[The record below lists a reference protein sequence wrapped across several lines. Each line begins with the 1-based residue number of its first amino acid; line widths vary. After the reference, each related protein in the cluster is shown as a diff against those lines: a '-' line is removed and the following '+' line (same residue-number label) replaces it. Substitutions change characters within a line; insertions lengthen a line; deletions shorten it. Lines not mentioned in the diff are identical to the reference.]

1 MGNNNIVCNKI
12 NFEDIQHTMKNADI
26 FFIINTMSQNEQSCL
41 INNTTPID
49 QEERIIN
56 NFIKTN
62 TFNVKII
69 IYGKNSNEGLVEDKA
84 AQLRQLGFTNIYIYL
99 GGMFEW
105 LMLQDIYGEEEF
117 PTTTKEIDI
126 LKYKPI
132 KKLDI
137 KYIDY

>member
-1 MGNNNIVCNKI
+1 MGNSNTICNKI
-12 NFEDIQHTMKNADI
+12 NFEDIQHTMKNTDI
-26 FFIINTMSQNEQSCL
+26 YFIINTMTQSEQSCL
-41 INNTTPID
+41 IHNTTPID
-49 QEERIIN
+49 NEERIIN

-62 TFNVKII
+62 NFNVKII
-69 IYGKNSNEGLVEDKA
+69 IYGKNSNEGSVEDKA
-84 AQLRQLGFTNIYIYL
+84 TQLRQLGFTNIYIYL

-117 PTTTKEIDI
+117 PTTSKEIDI
-126 LKYKPI
+126 LKYKPN